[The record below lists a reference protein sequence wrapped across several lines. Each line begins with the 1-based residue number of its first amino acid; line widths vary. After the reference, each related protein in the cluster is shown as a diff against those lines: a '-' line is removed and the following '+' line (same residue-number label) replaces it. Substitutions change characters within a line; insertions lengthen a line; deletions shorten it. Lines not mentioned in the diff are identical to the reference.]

1 MVVRL
6 TLNRDALGP
15 LSNYCQSTPATSPIL
30 GEGDH
35 SLVRAMGGGHP
46 SQCYFLG
53 CRASLRRSRS
63 SSACRL
69 LWPPRA
75 AQGRPSAR
83 NPTRVG
89 CSHLLPLCSLLYEH
103 YSSEIRADCEELLL
117 PPSIAFTT
125 DKRFRPL
132 LPIASRRI
140 RRGASHA
147 GHSSEPCR
155 RTLCSGNRCSS
166 PLPNF
171 CRYSPNTPCLMSTCV
186 IRKDNGSPPRSLQ
199 ASQFERTDIMA
210 RWSRIWSSAS
220 NLPPNVTTRLPG
232 GGEGRSPRLNP
243 GSTST
248 SSLLMSKHRPGGGIP
263 LRRQS

>member
-15 LSNYCQSTPATSPIL
+15 LSNYCQNTPATSPIL

-35 SLVRAMGGGHP
+35 FLVRAMGGGHP

-140 RRGASHA
+140 RRGHPTPDIVLSRVVALSAVVTGVRHLSQISAGIPRILHVLWALAS
-147 GHSSEPCR
+147 
-155 RTLCSGNRCSS
+155 SG
-166 PLPNF
+166 
-171 CRYSPNTPCLMSTCV
+171 
-186 IRKDNGSPPRSLQ
+186 
-199 ASQFERTDIMA
+199 
-210 RWSRIWSSAS
+210 RITEA
-220 NLPPNVTTRLPG
+220 LRGPFKPPN
-232 GGEGRSPRLNP
+232 
-243 GSTST
+243 
-248 SSLLMSKHRPGGGIP
+248 
-263 LRRQS
+263 LRGPI